1 LERCRLRHFDSIKT
15 LSLAPVAYHN
25 TTESLKE
32 LSIVVRRG
40 AVVIVRVVLMLWCRT
55 PSLVVTVI
63 AMTIVR
69 LRGLAPLT
77 LAVAVLMWISRV
89 GR

>member
-1 LERCRLRHFDSIKT
+1 M
-15 LSLAPVAYHN
+15 
-25 TTESLKE
+25 
-32 LSIVVRRG
+32 VRRG